1 MYEISVNYKTLSL
14 DDVLFLA
21 LILLLNQFKVID
33 HIMRKLLFFASTNT
47 FLQLIYLM
55 LMTSLIPLL
64 PWANVRRWIYN
75 WSALTCFRILSRS
88 LSAVITFHN
97 RELRPKTDGICVA
110 NHTTPIDVF
119 ILSCDKTY
127 ALVRFE
133 PQTFSTFFSK

>member
-1 MYEISVNYKTLSL
+1 MTNLIISLNIVNIKKCENY
-14 DDVLFLA
+14 
-21 LILLLNQFKVID
+21 ILLKLNF
-33 HIMRKLLFFASTNT
+33 S
-47 FLQLIYLM
+47 QLIYLM

-97 RELRPKTDGICVA
+97 RELRPKCDGICVA

-133 PQTFSTFFSK
+133 PTTFDIFLPKRSRSKHRGSYSGDLNNGNI